1 MDLKTTGKF
10 LFLITKPSRFFAAV
24 LLEQKIG
31 WSVLFVSVI
40 AFLFCL
46 ARASVDGVLSLPSTP
61 TTLAQMVLT
70 VSLGAVLFC
79 CLYALCG
86 ARLGQKFGGKATFKR
101 VFIVGA
107 YSLLPAVLFATP
119 QTALMGLIW
128 SFCLAVIGLRIA
140 HGLPL
145 VRAIIVQAITLG
157 VFALFGALAAMA
169 MLNLSKVHYPSEKLV
184 QKPVPSVSIQPF
196 DGAPIQLSSFKGKS
210 VVVLDFWATWC
221 APCRTS
227 LPMLAEV
234 AHDFRDRGVVVLAVS
249 DDDDW
254 HTAKQYLQ
262 DAKIDLVGVRGS
274 HQLDQ
279 DFLVESLPQTVIV
292 DKNGIVQWVHVG
304 VSMQEKEH
312 LRAELERCLAK

>member
-1 MDLKTTGKF
+1 MKTAGKF
-10 LFLITKPSRFFAAV
+10 LFLFTKPSRFFAAV

-31 WSVLFVSVI
+31 WAVLFVSVN
-40 AFLFCL
+40 AFLFCF
-46 ARASVDGVLSLPSTP
+46 ARAVVDGVLSLPSTP
-61 TTLAQMVLT
+61 TTLAHMVLT
-70 VSLGAVLFC
+70 VSLGTVVFC
-79 CLYALCG
+79 CLYALC
-86 ARLGQKFGGKATFKR
+86 ASQLGKKFGGKATFKR

-145 VRAIIVQAITLG
+145 VRAIIVQAITLS

-169 MLNLSKVHYPSEKLV
+169 MLNLTKAHYPAERLL

-196 DGAPIQLSSFKGKS
+196 DGDPIQLSSLKGK

-227 LPMLAEV
+227 LPILAEV
-234 AHDFRDRGVVVLAVS
+234 ARDYRERGVVVFAVS

-262 DAKIDLVGVRGS
+262 DAKIDLIGAKGS

-279 DFLVESLPQTVIV
+279 DFLVEPLPQTVIV
-292 DKNGIVQWVHVG
+292 DKSGIVQWVHVG
-304 VSMQEKEH
+304 VSMQEREH
-312 LRAELERCLAK
+312 LRAELERCLGQ

>member
-1 MDLKTTGKF
+1 
-10 LFLITKPSRFFAAV
+10 
-24 LLEQKIG
+24 
-31 WSVLFVSVI
+31 
-40 AFLFCL
+40 
-46 ARASVDGVLSLPSTP
+46 
-61 TTLAQMVLT
+61 MVLT
-70 VSLGAVLFC
+70 VAVGGVFFC
-79 CLYALCG
+79 CVYAFC
-86 ARLGQKFGGKATFKR
+86 ASQLGKKFGGKATFKR

-145 VRAIIVQAITLG
+145 VRAIIVQAVTLG
-157 VFALFGALAAMA
+157 VFALFGALTAMA
-169 MLNLSKVHYPSEKLV
+169 MLSQSKVHYPSEKLV

-196 DGAPIQLSSFKGKS
+196 DGVPIPLSSFKGKS

-221 APCRTS
+221 SPCRTS

-234 AHDFRDRGVVVLAVS
+234 ARDFRDRGVVVFAVS

-262 DAKIDLVGVRGS
+262 DAKIDLVGVQGS

-279 DFLVESLPQTVIV
+279 DFLVGGAPTDGYSRQKW
-292 DKNGIVQWVHVG
+292 D
-304 VSMQEKEH
+304 
-312 LRAELERCLAK
+312 R

>member
-1 MDLKTTGKF
+1 MALKTTEKF

-31 WSVLFVSVI
+31 WSILFISVI
-40 AFLFCL
+40 AVLFCFT
-46 ARASVDGVLSLPSTP
+46 RAAVDGVLSLPSTP
-61 TTLAQMVLT
+61 TTLAHMILT
-70 VSLGAVLFC
+70 VSFGAVLFC
-79 CLYALCG
+79 CLYALC
-86 ARLGQKFGGKATFKR
+86 ASLLGKKFGGKATFKR

-107 YSLLPAVLFATP
+107 YALLPGVLFATL

-157 VFALFGALAAMA
+157 VFALFGALAAMG
-169 MLNLSKVHYPSEKLV
+169 MLHLKKTHYPSDKLV
-184 QKPVPSVSIQPF
+184 HQPVPNVSVETFHGDQI
-196 DGAPIQLSSFKGKS
+196 ALSSFKGKS

-221 APCRTS
+221 SPCRTT

-234 AHDFRDRGVVVLAVS
+234 AHDYRDRGVVVLAVS

-254 HTAKQYLQ
+254 HTAQQYLR
-262 DAKIDLVGVRGS
+262 DAKIDLVGIKGS
-274 HQLDQ
+274 PKLNQ
-279 DFLVESLPQTVIV
+279 DFLVDPLPQMVIV

-304 VSMQEKEH
+304 VSMQEREH
-312 LRAELERCLAK
+312 LLAELERCLAR